1 MVQFYKPNPRNSG
14 SACSFY
20 KTRDGAIMFSIIK
33 QASWDESRKTGS
45 FQKNKTD
52 PKGNVKVKLSLAEA
66 AGILETVDK
75 DVEFKEYHN
84 SQNQSIQIRFA
95 PYVDKNTNE
104 RKGFSLSVNKTGKD
118 SQEKLS
124 FIIGLT
130 FKEARLLREYM
141 VYIIHD
147 LFANPIKQ
155 NSEPESS
162 GEESPAETSVS
173 APVPTPAPKQAQQSI
188 TDDIDF

>member
-1 MVQFYKPNPRNSG
+1 MIQFYKPNPRNSG

-33 QASWDESRKTGS
+33 QASWDDSKKTGS

-66 AGILETVDK
+66 AGILESIDK

-124 FIIGLT
+124 FVIGLT

-147 LFANPIKQ
+147 SFINPAKQ
-155 NSEPESS
+155 NTEPETS
-162 GEESPAETSVS
+162 GEEAQTE
-173 APVPTPAPKQAQQSI
+173 TPAQTPAQAPKSTQQSSG
-188 TDDIDF
+188 DDLDF

>member
-95 PYVDKNTNE
+95 PYIDKNTNE

-155 NSEPESS
+155 NPEPESS
-162 GEESPAETSVS
+162 GEEAPVETS
-173 APVPTPAPKQAQQSI
+173 APIPAPAPKQAQQSI

>member
-1 MVQFYKPNPRNSG
+1 MEFRKFY
-14 SACSFY
+14 
-20 KTRDGAIMFSIIK
+20 
-33 QASWDESRKTGS
+33 
-45 FQKNKTD
+45 
-52 PKGNVKVKLSLAEA
+52 
-66 AGILETVDK
+66 
-75 DVEFKEYHN
+75 

-141 VYIIHD
+141 IYIIHD
-147 LFANPIKQ
+147 SFANPIKQ
-155 NSEPESS
+155 NAESESS
-162 GEESPAETSVS
+162 GEEAATE
-173 APVPTPAPKQAQQSI
+173 TPAPTPKPPQQSSG
-188 TDDIDF
+188 DDIDF

>member
-45 FQKNKTD
+45 FQKNKAD

-66 AGILETVDK
+66 AGILEAVDK

-147 LFANPIKQ
+147 SFANPIKQ
-155 NSEPESS
+155 NAESESS
-162 GEESPAETSVS
+162 GEEAVTE
-173 APVPTPAPKQAQQSI
+173 TPAPTPKPPQQSSG
-188 TDDIDF
+188 DDIDF

>member
-66 AGILETVDK
+66 AGILEAVDK

-147 LFANPIKQ
+147 SFANPIKQ
-155 NSEPESS
+155 NQEAESS
-162 GEESPAETSVS
+162 GEEATAE
-173 APVPTPAPKQAQQSI
+173 TPAPAPTPKPPQQSSG
-188 TDDIDF
+188 DDIDF

>member
-155 NSEPESS
+155 NPEPESS
-162 GEESPAETSVS
+162 GEEVS
-173 APVPTPAPKQAQQSI
+173 AEIPAPAITPILAPKQAQQSI
-188 TDDIDF
+188 ADDIDF

>member
-1 MVQFYKPNPRNSG
+1 
-14 SACSFY
+14 
-20 KTRDGAIMFSIIK
+20 
-33 QASWDESRKTGS
+33 
-45 FQKNKTD
+45 
-52 PKGNVKVKLSLAEA
+52 LAEV

-75 DVEFKEYHN
+75 DAEFKEYHN

-147 LFANPIKQ
+147 SFANPIKQ
-155 NSEPESS
+155 NQEAESS
-162 GEESPAETSVS
+162 GEEAATE
-173 APVPTPAPKQAQQSI
+173 TPAPAPKPTQQLSG
-188 TDDIDF
+188 DDIDF

>member
-33 QASWDESRKTGS
+33 QASWDDSKKTGS

-52 PKGNVKVKLSLAEA
+52 PKGNVKVKLSLAEV

-75 DVEFKEYHN
+75 DAEFKEYHN

-155 NSEPESS
+155 NPEPESS
-162 GEESPAETSVS
+162 GEEAPAETS
-173 APVPTPAPKQAQQSI
+173 APIPAPAPKQAQQSI